1 MALVKKYV
9 QGELI
14 KSADHNETQKNGAIF
29 SKPVYSVVSGA
40 SVYTLSDFTMEQ
52 EIFEGLKLKLYI
64 DTNSLGSQLS
74 IKIGDVNYPITAS
87 FKADNIYNLVYL
99 NNQFVVEKAGGGG
112 QTIRV
117 VVKKLLEFGVEIYE
131 IQNFDGI
138 TDMPIDD
145 DLKIKFIVPSKNEYD
160 NPKIRLNNV
169 DYTLMRGSDSG
180 LVQLKANDLQA
191 NSVCNIIFNNLSF
204 IIENGSLKATEIDG
218 GLITLNQVYD
228 AGLPFRGVLPYEN
241 TILTYQQTMDLKDG
255 IYSIEGIKNFN
266 CLNIPPIG
274 AKGINNFGILKK
286 KTTQVISSSAQ
297 AKFQTTLEYIPHNYN
312 FGVSSVTMHFW
323 DKASELN
330 KNLNTSYDAS
340 GLWNVSVGWSTFN
353 FSNPGYAKMA
363 NGLTIQ
369 WGVTAGST
377 STADYKYFPI
387 AFDNAVLTGIASYG
401 IFGASGTGSAFEAV
415 DKFKFLA
422 THRNGS
428 SVAVTG
434 SVNWV
439 AIGF

>member
-1 MALVKKYV
+1 MAKITKAIDWTGDFLNIYEQKERKDLAPNAIEHKWTPFGNV
-9 QGELI
+9 QQGTAINAELL
-14 KSADHNETQKNGAIF
+14 NNFQKNGVYGILNTTKETISGVERYVINDF
-29 SKPVYSVVSGA
+29 SGIEEFGV
-40 SVYTLSDFTMEQ
+40 
-52 EIFEGLKLKLYI
+52 FEELKLK
-64 DTNSLGSQLS
+64 
-74 IKIGDVNYPITAS
+74 IKINDANINDDPKLVLNSVECSMIYSTETS
-87 FKADNIYNLVYL
+87 FLNIKKGQLETNKIYNLIF
-99 NNQFVVEKAGGGG
+99 NGSA
-112 QTIRV
+112 
-117 VVKKLLEFGVEIYE
+117 
-131 IQNFDGI
+131 
-138 TDMPIDD
+138 
-145 DLKIKFIVPSKNEYD
+145 FIVES
-160 NPKIRLNNV
+160 
-169 DYTLMRGSDSG
+169 S
-180 LVQLKANDLQA
+180 
-191 NSVCNIIFNNLSF
+191 
-204 IIENGSLKATEIDG
+204 SLKATETSS
-218 GLITLNQVYD
+218 GLIDLETIYES
-228 AGLPFRGVLPYEN
+228 GMKFRGVFPYEN
-241 TILTYQQTMDLKDG
+241 KIMTYKEAMELKDG
-255 IYSIEGIKNFN
+255 IYNIEGINNFN

-297 AKFQTTLEYIPHNYN
+297 AKFQTTLEYSPHNYN
-312 FGVSSVTMHFW
+312 FGVSSVAMHFW

-340 GLWNVSVGWSTFN
+340 GLWTINVGWSGFN

-422 THRNGS
+422 THRNS
-428 SVAVTG
+428 SSAAVTG